1 MVRDL
6 INREKLRRALLYFAY
21 VFVVCF
27 LQDSVFGPISLFGA
41 NMMFVPA
48 AAIAIG
54 GFEGGVWGAAF
65 GLILGFF
72 ADISFGNV
80 ALFTALFPVLGF
92 AAGILTRWYVN
103 DSLFAYLITCFVSF
117 LITAAA
123 QIAGPALA
131 GNPLAPMLWTGLVQS
146 VWSLPMAAAVYYP
159 CRAIGRKKI

>member
-1 MVRDL
+1 MDNEASQQVVDFLAQLVRL
-6 INREKLRRALLYFAY
+6 NGTMKE
-21 VFVVCF
+21 
-27 LQDSVFGPISLFGA
+27 LF
-41 NMMFVPA
+41 
-48 AAIAIG
+48 
-54 GFEGGVWGAAF
+54 
-65 GLILGFF
+65 
-72 ADISFGNV
+72 SSGNV

-103 DSLFAYLITCFVSF
+103 ASLFVYLITCFVSF